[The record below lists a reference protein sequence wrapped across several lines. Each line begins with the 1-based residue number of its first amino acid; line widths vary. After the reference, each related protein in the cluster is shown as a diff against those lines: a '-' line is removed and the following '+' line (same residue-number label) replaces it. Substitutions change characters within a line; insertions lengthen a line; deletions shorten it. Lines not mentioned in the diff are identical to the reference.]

1 MKAIH
6 GVDISNVVLLV
17 LTTIISCIAAIPTGE
32 STSSPLP
39 PTLDDRAGPTEADV
53 INIATTTFAIQL
65 VGAQTTHA
73 GIESLCKDFDV
84 SRLVTLR
91 YNATILNNVFCEASS
106 RLAPNLPLPEQVTAY
121 TIQYSSWIWI
131 YQAVGALKNDKN
143 RLRLLCHLIDV
154 PASFSVGQN
163 GTLVK
168 DQICNVG
175 NGGELPTPPDVY
187 FTLPGNPDNIPGVPG
202 G

>member
-1 MKAIH
+1 MKAFH
-6 GVDISNVVLLV
+6 GLGVSNVVILL
-17 LTTIISCIAAIPTGE
+17 TIVISCITAIPTGD
-32 STSSPLP
+32 SIPA
-39 PTLDDRAGPTEADV
+39 TLHGTLEARAGPTVAD
-53 INIATTTFAIQL
+53 IRNIATTTFAIQL

-73 GIESLCKDFDV
+73 GIKSLCEDFDV
-84 SRLVTLR
+84 SRLVTLG
-91 YNATILNNVFCEASS
+91 YNATILNQVFCEANS
-106 RLAPNLPLPEQVTAY
+106 RFAPDLPRPEQVTAY

-131 YQAVGALKNDKN
+131 YQAVGALKDDQN

-175 NGGELPTPPDVY
+175 NGAELPTPPDVY
-187 FTLPGNPDNIPGVPG
+187 FTLPGNPDNLPNVLG

>member
-6 GVDISNVVLLV
+6 GVGVSNVILLL
-17 LTTIISCIAAIPTGE
+17 LTTVISCITAIPTGE
-32 STSSPLP
+32 SIPSLLD
-39 PTLDDRAGPTEADV
+39 PTLDARAGPTEVD
-53 INIATTTFAIQL
+53 IRNIATTTFAIQL
-65 VGAQTTHA
+65 IGAQTTHA
-73 GIESLCKDFDV
+73 GIESLCEDFDV
-84 SRLVTLR
+84 SRLITLG
-91 YNATILNNVFCEASS
+91 YNATILNKVICEASS
-106 RLAPNLPLPEQVTAY
+106 RLAPDLPRPEQVTAY

-131 YQAVGALKNDKN
+131 YQAVGALKNDQN

-168 DQICNVG
+168 NQICNVG
-175 NGGELPTPPDVY
+175 NGGDLPSPPDVY
-187 FTLPGNPDNIPGVPG
+187 FTLPGNPDNISGVPG